1 VIVDLLAVM
10 LELKYHKLMELDELV
25 LMNYMRR
32 ELITEVFTE
41 NSIADLLSRSPLVEL
56 SVLI

>member
-1 VIVDLLAVM
+1 M

-41 NSIADLLSRSPLVEL
+41 NSIADLLSKSPLVEL
-56 SVLI
+56 SVMI